1 MLGVHN
7 FDTLIFIFLMISC
20 QPNSIVL
27 GPWVCC
33 QRFSSICQV
42 FPLWYVS
49 FQKPKGNHI
58 IFMAFCQPGITE
70 VLTDISSVW
79 LISFSKCF
87 IMELNS
93 ILSSIGYLPYRF
105 ITYLKLIS
113 TMIFINNII
122 FSSVSYLK
130 SSLILWCDSNYNLMF
145 VLSDK

>member
-1 MLGVHN
+1 MLDVHN
-7 FDTLIFIFLMISC
+7 FYTLLLIFLMISS

-33 QRFSSICQV
+33 QRFSSLWQV

-49 FQKPKGNHI
+49 FQKPKGNHV

-87 IMELNS
+87 IMELTHF
-93 ILSSIGYLPYRF
+93 LFSIGYLPYSC
-105 ITYLKLIS
+105 IIYQNLIS
-113 TMIFINNII
+113 TMIFYII

-130 SSLILWCDSNYNLMF
+130 RSFILWCDSNYNLMF